1 MSVTPQTNTTL
12 PAIAEALR
20 QHDDFV
26 ICGHVN
32 PDGDCLGSQLALAHA
47 LRALGKRAT
56 CLLAKDDPIGASL
69 GFLPGLADMTPAAAY
84 AGEHAAAPAVFVAVD
99 VPTPERLGPDAAAL
113 HAASALS
120 VTVDHHA
127 VPERMSDLSYTD
139 PDAASTSMLVWELAA
154 HLLGEEGRARLP
166 QLAACAYAGLVTDTG
181 RFQYQNADHACFAA
195 AAQMV
200 AAGADPAGVARE
212 VYQSRT
218 LASVQLEGIA
228 VSRMRLLREGRVA
241 VSWITQED
249 MARLGAVKADAEP
262 LVDVLRSIGSVRVA
276 CMLRDQ
282 GGEVRGSF
290 RAKDDTDVAAIAREF
305 GGGGHRA
312 AAGFTLPAGIEGA
325 LDAVTR
331 RLEAVELGE
340 DAA

>member
-1 MSVTPQTNTTL
+1 MSVTPQTNATL
-12 PAIAEALR
+12 PAIAEALT
-20 QHDDFV
+20 QYDDV
-26 ICGHVN
+26 LICGHVN

-47 LRALGKRAT
+47 LHALGKRVT
-56 CLLAKDDPIGASL
+56 CLLATDEPVGASL
-69 GFLPGLADMTPAAAY
+69 RFLPGVADMTPASAFADER
-84 AGEHAAAPAVFVAVD
+84 AVSRAVFVAVD
-99 VPTPERLGPDAAAL
+99 VPTPERLGPAAAAL
-113 HAASALS
+113 HAAAVLT

-139 PDAASTSMLVWELAA
+139 PDAASTSMLVWELAE
-154 HLLGEEGRARLP
+154 HLLGAEGRARLP
-166 QLAACAYAGLVTDTG
+166 QLATCAYTGLVTDTG
-181 RFQYQNADHACFAA
+181 RFQFQNADHACFAA

-200 AAGADPAGVARE
+200 AAGAEPADVARQ

-249 MARLGAVKADAEP
+249 MVRLGAVKADAEP

-282 GGEVRGSF
+282 GSEVRGSF

-305 GGGGHRA
+305 GGGGHKA

-325 LDAVTR
+325 LDAIAR
-331 RLEAVELGE
+331 RLEAVSFRE
-340 DAA
+340 ATA